1 MSDLTL
7 LSDGPIVHSFTHPST
22 SDVMGALIILLI
34 SFGSLLLIRKND

>member
-1 MSDLTL
+1 MTDITL

-22 SDVMGALIILLI
+22 LDVVGALIVLLI